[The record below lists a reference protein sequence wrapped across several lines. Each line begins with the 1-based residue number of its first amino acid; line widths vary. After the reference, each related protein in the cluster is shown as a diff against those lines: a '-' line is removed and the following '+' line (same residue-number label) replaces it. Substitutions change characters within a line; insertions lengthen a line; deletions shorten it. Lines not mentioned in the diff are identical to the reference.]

1 MKGREGK
8 GREGRKGKGSE
19 GRRKS
24 NCRNVVSTHDG
35 LKSELIRHKA
45 IVLFHLLLL
54 LFLFFLLRRR
64 VLK

>member
-1 MKGREGK
+1 MK

-19 GRRKS
+19 GSRKS
-24 NCRNVVSTHDG
+24 NCRKVVSTHDG
-35 LKSELIRHKA
+35 LKIELIRHKD

-64 VLK
+64 VLKEHVCN